1 MNGGQG
7 NRLHQTGRIN
17 RVTSVQTV
25 AATDLGFDFQ
35 NPRLPEFELT
45 GSSTESDVVRVLWD
59 AMDVRELVLSIAAS
73 GFFGHEPLIVA
84 TERGR
89 YVVIEG
95 NRRLAA
101 VRILLDPESFE
112 FVTDIPEITAEA
124 KKALNNLPVLFSTR
138 EDSWRHLGFKHINGP
153 AKWSSYAKARYVA
166 EICKGFS
173 IPLDIIAKQ
182 IGDTHRTVQRL
193 FRSLIVIEQAE
204 RMNVFSRDDR
214 WRNHFSFSHL
224 YTGLD
229 YSGISTFIGLRD
241 YSFEDTEPVPAERR
255 TELGELFLWM
265 YGSKRRNQ
273 PPVVEAQ
280 NPHLRQ
286 LDSVLSS
293 REAVAALRDGNDLS
307 VAFELSRPTSTVFEE
322 SLLASKR
329 HLQKAHSMFSTGYD
343 GSDDLLTI
351 ADTVADLAYDLYEQM
366 SRRGGRRRRRRAS

>member
-1 MNGGQG
+1 MIP
-7 NRLHQTGRIN
+7 RSKSAAA
-17 RVTSVQTV
+17 SVETV
-25 AATDLGFDFQ
+25 AVAELLFDFK
-35 NPRLPEFELT
+35 NPRLPEFEMT
-45 GSSTESDVVRVLWD
+45 GKSTDSDVIKVLWD

-73 GFFGHEPLIVA
+73 GFFSHEPLIVA
-84 TERGR
+84 RENGKN
-89 YVVIEG
+89 VVIEG

-101 VRILLDPESFE
+101 VRILLDPECFG
-112 FVTDIPEITAEA
+112 FATDIPEITAEA
-124 KKALNNLPVLFSTR
+124 KKDLDRLPVLFSTR
-138 EDSWRHLGFKHINGP
+138 EESWRHLGFKHINGP
-153 AKWSSYAKARYVA
+153 AKWSSYAKARYIV
-166 EICKGFS
+166 EIRKGFS
-173 IPLDIIAKQ
+173 IPLDSIARQ

-204 RMNVFSRDDR
+204 RMKVFSRSDR
-214 WRNHFSFSHL
+214 WRSHFSFSHL

-229 YSGISTFIGLRD
+229 YSGISEFIGLRD
-241 YSFEDTEPVPAERR
+241 YSFEDTEPVPVERR

-265 YGSKRRNQ
+265 YGSKKRSQ

-307 VAFELSRPTSTVFEE
+307 VAFELSRPSSTIFEE

-329 HLQKAHSMFSTGYD
+329 HLQKAHSMLSTGYD

-366 SRRGGRRRRRRAS
+366 SRKGDRRRRRRAS